1 MDKYIAEQ
9 LYDPKTKRVR
19 MPKSWTA
26 AMISG
31 IAKRSDVSRPQAAG
45 LVRDIWRRLS
55 KKKQVQIATKAKKGK
70 KFLYDLPLPEDHS
83 TKGSGTVRVVKPFD
97 LAEVQV
103 NVTRKAYNALVK
115 TGLFQRMKRQDGSI
129 ALVKRCKAKG
139 GNVNIFVDR

>member
-1 MDKYIAEQ
+1 MDKEIAEQ
-9 LYDPKTKRVR
+9 LYDPKTKRLK
-19 MPKSWTA
+19 MPKSWTV

-31 IAKRSDVSRPQAAG
+31 IAKRSDVSRLQAAG
-45 LVRDIWRRLS
+45 LVRDIWHRLS
-55 KKKQVQIATKAKKGK
+55 KRKQVQIAAKALTGK
-70 KFLYDLPLPEDHS
+70 KFTYDLPLPEDHN

-103 NVTRKAYNALVK
+103 NVSRKAYNALVK
-115 TGLFQRMKRQDGSI
+115 SGLFQRMCRQDGSI